1 MLKKVITVGIIGSVL
16 VLSGCSDS
24 GKATQTLKNQGY
36 TNISIDGYAWF
47 MCSEQDTF
55 ATKFYATSPNWTRV
69 SGAVCSG
76 LFKGNTLRFD

>member
-1 MLKKVITVGIIGSVL
+1 MLKKVITTSIIGSVL
-16 VLSGCSDS
+16 MLSGCSDA

-36 TNISIDGYAWF
+36 TNISTDGYAWF

-55 ATKFYATSPNWTRV
+55 ATKFYATSPNGTRV

-76 LFKGNTLRFD
+76 FLKGNTIRFD